1 MRITLIVLGVL
12 LLLQT
17 AIHLF
22 FALAEGPISFTTI
35 GKQIDEDL
43 VRLTAGFCAVSL
55 ARWTKHK
62 P

>member
-1 MRITLIVLGVL
+1 MRIALLVLGVL

-17 AIHLF
+17 ATHVIL
-22 FALAEGPISFTTI
+22 ALVEGPISFTTI
-35 GKQIDEDL
+35 GRQIDEDL
-43 VRLTAGFCAVSL
+43 VRLTAGLCAISL

>member
-1 MRITLIVLGVL
+1 MRTALLVLGVI

-17 AIHLF
+17 ATHIFL
-22 FALAEGPISFTTI
+22 ALVDGPISFTTI

-43 VRLTAGFCAVSL
+43 VRLTAGLCAVSL
-55 ARWTKHK
+55 ARWTKQK